1 MFNPLKSLSALL
13 APALVA
19 TTLAVTPQ
27 ASVADELTKIRV
39 GYIPVGVYAYL
50 WRARDAGYF
59 ADAGLD
65 VELVTMA
72 GGGEI
77 IPALQSDSLQFG
89 ISDALGVLNARN
101 AGIPATYV
109 SFNFAQSD
117 ESAVHA
123 ALTFDPEVKS
133 AADLDGKSVA
143 TNLSYNTDWTMM
155 RAWLRD
161 AGVDLDTVDF
171 REIPFPEM
179 LPSARSGAVTVIGAV
194 EPFVT
199 LAEAQGATVLGHFFT
214 DVKSPVVLS
223 GVVAMTPWLETHED
237 LARAFVGAI
246 DHAIDDFNADP
257 QVARDTIAANTKIP
271 PEVVETMQLG
281 VWDTAVDPQEM
292 QFWVD
297 AASEEGILDADSDLE
312 GLVWTPAD

>member
-1 MFNPLKSLSALL
+1 MYKTLKTLIVSA
-13 APALVA
+13 A
-19 TTLAVTPQ
+19 LAVTAMSALPQ
-27 ASVADELTKIRV
+27 PAVAQDLTKVRV

-59 ADAGLD
+59 ADAGLE

-77 IPALQSDSLQFG
+77 IPALQSGSLQFG

-109 SFNFAQSD
+109 SFNFAQTE
-117 ESAVHA
+117 ESPVHA
-123 ALTFDPEVKS
+123 ALTFDPEIKGP
-133 AADLDGKSVA
+133 ADLAGKSVA

-161 AGVDLDTVDF
+161 AGVDLDTVQF
-171 REIPFPEM
+171 QEIPFPEM
-179 LPSARSGAVTVIGAV
+179 IASARSGSVTVVGAV

-199 LAEAQGATVLGHFFT
+199 LAEADGATVLGHFFT
-214 DVKSPVVLS
+214 EVKSPAVLS
-223 GVVAMTPWLETHED
+223 GVVAMTPWIEENEELTV
-237 LARAFVGAI
+237 AFVEAI
-246 DHAIDDFNADP
+246 DKAIDDFNSDP
-257 QVARDTIAANTKIP
+257 QIARDTIAANTKIP
-271 PEVVETMQLG
+271 PAVVETMELG
-281 VWDTAVDPQEM
+281 VWDTNVDPSEM

-297 AASEEGILDADSDLE
+297 AASVEGMLGAETDLK
-312 GLVWTPAD
+312 GLVWTPAN